1 MPPNIW
7 SRLILL
13 VLIRIIKRID
23 PEERLP
29 FLPNFQVKV

>member
-1 MPPNIW
+1 M
-7 SRLILL
+7 